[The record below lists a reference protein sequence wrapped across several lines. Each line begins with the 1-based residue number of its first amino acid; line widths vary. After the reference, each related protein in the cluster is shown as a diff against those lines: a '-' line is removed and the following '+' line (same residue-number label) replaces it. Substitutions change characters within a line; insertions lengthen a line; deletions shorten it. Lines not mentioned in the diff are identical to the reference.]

1 MKQPKGLVPLRIF
14 SKLVAVPNT
23 IGILR
28 KETIL
33 ATLDNVKICE
43 GIPEDWMNYICE
55 AVNNYADIEI
65 YKTKQEEISRGLIC
79 TLHIPGQPVPMDY
92 GKQVVQDSSGNFSIA
107 AVKEYAKRIRDIK
120 KSSRTFQHL
129 IPSRPV
135 EYPVHVKCTF
145 YMHKTNAKPCLPEL
159 IVATLDQL
167 VRLKAVKNMSHEVV
181 ASTDGSKIEYIL
193 NEPYTIVE
201 IRRMIQ

>member
-92 GKQVVQDSSGNFSIA
+92 GKQVVQDSSGNFSMSSTR
-107 AVKEYAKRIRDIK
+107 EYAKRIREVRR
-120 KSSRTFQHL
+120 SSKTFAHL
-129 IPSRPV
+129 IPRKPV
-135 EYPVHVKCTF
+135 DYPVHVKCTF
-145 YMHKTNAKPCLPEL
+145 FMNKTNAKPCLPEL